1 MLGILKRL
9 WIPLVVVLA
18 VALGGFAV
26 DRLHGIFPLTS
37 SSKPDLRSKTPPYA
51 TKSATY
57 EILGPPGTVG
67 VVNWMDENAQPQ
79 RADFTTLPWS
89 HTITARLPG
98 IFAYVVAQ
106 GDSDYIG
113 CRITVDGKLVDEQ
126 HTNERDAQISCLD
139 KSA

>member
-1 MLGILKRL
+1 VNILKRA
-9 WIPLVVVLA
+9 WIPLVVAAAL
-18 VALGGFAV
+18 ALGGFAV
-26 DRLHGIFPLTS
+26 DRLHGIFPITS
-37 SSKPDLRSKTPPYA
+37 SSKSDPRSKTPPYA
-51 TKSATY
+51 PKSATY
-57 EILGPPGTVG
+57 EIVGPPGTVG

-113 CRITVDGKLVDEQ
+113 CRITVDGRLVDQ
-126 HTNERDAQISCLD
+126 QSATERSAQISCLD

>member
-1 MLGILKRL
+1 MAI
-9 WIPLVVVLA
+9 
-18 VALGGFAV
+18 GGFAV
-26 DRLHGIFPLTS
+26 DRLHGIFPIVTS
-37 SSKPDLRSKTPPYA
+37 SKLDPRGKTPPYA
-51 TKSATY
+51 AKSATY
-57 EILGPPGTVG
+57 EVVGPPGTVG

-79 RADFTTLPWS
+79 QTSFTTLPWS
-89 HTITARLPG
+89 QTITARLPG

-126 HTNERDAQISCLD
+126 RADRYNAQISCLD

>member
-1 MLGILKRL
+1 MVNVLKRA
-9 WIPLVVVLA
+9 WIPLVVA
-18 VALGGFAV
+18 VALAVGGFAV
-26 DRLHGIFPLTS
+26 ERLHGIFPITTS
-37 SSKPDLRSKTPPYA
+37 SKLDPRSQTPPYA
-51 TKSATY
+51 PKSATY
-57 EILGPPGTVG
+57 EIIGPPGTVG

-79 RADFTTLPWS
+79 RANFTTLPWT

-126 HTNERDAQISCLD
+126 SANQRNAQISCLD